1 MRYFFKV
8 YGCWHGANEHLS
20 NDPINYNKQSEFHY
34 LAIDHISDITG
45 NSVTMTNGDYF
56 CLDEY
61 NMDKLKEFMYH
72 HECRFIDNL
81 GHEWRPSQSMTTV
94 R

>member
-1 MRYFFKV
+1 MKYFFKV
-8 YGCWHGANEHLS
+8 YGVYHGANDHLS
-20 NDPINYNKQSEFHY
+20 NELIYYQTAFYY
-34 LAIDHISDITG
+34 LAIDMISAICG
-45 NSVTMTNGDYF
+45 NRVTMVNGDFF
-56 CLDEY
+56 CLDDY

-72 HECRFIDNL
+72 HEFRFIDNL